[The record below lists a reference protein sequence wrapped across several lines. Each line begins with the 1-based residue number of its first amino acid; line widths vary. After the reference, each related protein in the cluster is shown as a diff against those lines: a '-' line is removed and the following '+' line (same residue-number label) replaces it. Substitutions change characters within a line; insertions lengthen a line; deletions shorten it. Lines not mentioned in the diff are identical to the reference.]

1 MPPTNASAATLNMR
15 AEPIT
20 RHFQR
25 WEQRVGEWEWRGVGS
40 MRKEPTQAKGEALM
54 GPGMVLLWAI
64 RPHSPSWIRCPV
76 DRSDYMDWCPEYISL
91 VP

>member
-1 MPPTNASAATLNMR
+1 MPPKTASAAPLNVG
-15 AEPIT
+15 AEPST
-20 RHFQR
+20 RPDQG
-25 WEQRVGEWEWRGVGS
+25 WERRGGGGGRGGGS